1 MTDLVSAEQV
11 RARHDR
17 LLRRLREVADAHGHD
32 PGRLR
37 IVGVT
42 KEHPLEVVAAAVD
55 AGLTRLG
62 ESRVQEAE
70 PKTAA
75 FPAIEW
81 HFIGRLQSNKARRAV
96 RSFPVIHS
104 IDSPE
109 LLQRVDRIA
118 DEEGRRPQVLLEVN
132 VSGEAT
138 KAGLRPEDLDEI
150 SAPAVAE
157 LVGLMTIARFGA
169 SEEEARAVFAR
180 LRALRDRL
188 QQRLGRE
195 LPELSMGM
203 SADAE
208 AAAAEGATYVRI
220 GTALF
225 GPRH

>member
-188 QQRLGRE
+188 QQRVGRE